1 MSRSLPQGSTMF
13 VTIMRPAPTSSGIGL
28 ARLVAVTP
36 VGQQFLA
43 EQIAQRLP
51 ALFGQ
56 AALPDLLLP
65 GPPLTML
72 LQTVLPDGEL
82 LAHAASAILHRAAR
96 REEMIAA
103 WSRDMPHIV
112 GSMMRLVD
120 KALGVLSGDEA
131 ASPAV
136 H

>member
-1 MSRSLPQGSTMF
+1 MSRPLPQGSTLF
-13 VTIMRPAPTSSGIGL
+13 VTVMRPAPSSTGIGI
-28 ARLVAVTP
+28 ARLVAMSP
-36 VGQQFLA
+36 LGERFLA

-51 ALFGQ
+51 ALFKQ

-72 LQTVLPDGEL
+72 LQVMLPDGEL
-82 LAHAASAILHRAAR
+82 LAHAASAILHRAAQR
-96 REEMIAA
+96 DEMISA

-112 GSMMRLVD
+112 GSTMRLVD
-120 KALGVLSGDEA
+120 KALGMLGEVA
-131 ASPAV
+131 APRAV